1 MIFELFQAGRSQEMA
16 EVHAKVKG
24 NTYRFW
30 VASGGFAG
38 LKTLASVLEVKNGWE
53 QGVSLCVCVS
63 AHMCTSACVHG
74 RANMCLHLTFVYLCV
89 CLCTH
94 MSGRGPSKRSRR
106 WGRGL
111 PSVSSH

>member
-53 QGVSLCVCVS
+53 QGVSLYVCMSAHLCTGVCSRQSKHVPASDLCVLVCVFM
-63 AHMCTSACVHG
+63 H
-74 RANMCLHLTFVYLCV
+74 
-89 CLCTH
+89 TH
-94 MSGRGPSKRSRR
+94 E
-106 WGRGL
+106 W
-111 PSVSSH
+111 